1 MGMSLGR
8 NVTHDEFQC
17 LSTRSIP
24 VNRLSYRYVTET
36 LAIQYTY
43 HHYQN
48 GSRYNDHQR
57 LEQSTRRMRSIGAY
71 HRYGYRYIHV

>member
-36 LAIQYTY
+36 LAVQYTY
-43 HHYQN
+43 HHHHN
-48 GSRYNDHQR
+48 DSRYDDDQA
-57 LEQSTRRMRSIGAY
+57 LEQPTRRMRGIRAY
-71 HRYGYRYIHV
+71 DRYGYRYIHV